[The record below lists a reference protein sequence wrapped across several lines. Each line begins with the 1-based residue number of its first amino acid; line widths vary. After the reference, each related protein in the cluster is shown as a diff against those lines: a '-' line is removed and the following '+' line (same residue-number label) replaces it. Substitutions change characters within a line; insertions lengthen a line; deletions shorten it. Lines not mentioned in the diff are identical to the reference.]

1 MRWTGLA
8 LRDKEDGV
16 ALQDF
21 PWKREEAWMLAE
33 AFFREELGDDVED
46 PWIAERIQRIRTAF
60 DLIWLDKAFRITLK
74 ATDLESAAREA
85 SDATAR
91 VFRRHIYKLF
101 LELASREVRI
111 FELEQ
116 ELAERLD
123 G

>member
-1 MRWTGLA
+1 
-8 LRDKEDGV
+8 
-16 ALQDF
+16 
-21 PWKREEAWMLAE
+21 MLAE